1 MTNKNMLLMGT
12 ASLLSLHAA
21 AQNDP
26 KPNIVLIMVD
36 DMGYSDLGCY
46 GGEIPTPNLDNL
58 AKKGVRFTHFCNTG
72 RSCPSRASLLTG
84 LYPQQAGIGMMSE
97 DPHSAEDHGVHGYMG
112 YLNRNSV
119 TIAEVLKEAQAERAA
134 GMQIL
139 VSVMNKNK
147 KFQKDQLA
155 ADGYTEF
162 VEFFNRD

>member
-1 MTNKNMLLMGT
+1 MNKNMLLMGT

-21 AQNDP
+21 AQNDQ

-119 TIAEVLKEAQAERAA
+119 TVAEVLKEA
-134 GMQIL
+134 
-139 VSVMNKNK
+139 
-147 KFQKDQLA
+147 
-155 ADGYTEF
+155 GYHTYMSGKWLSLIHI
-162 VEFFNRD
+162 